1 MQLDLAHELDRS
13 TPCGTLV
20 AGNDLWDVYVFGASR
35 IGRDWYIQ
43 LALVGPQF
51 RTVTAKVGTTRSGGE
66 AARRVVRSLRAWL
79 ASSDD
84 GSHGFIDADSCAS
97 TGPLHHLT

>member
-13 TPCGTLV
+13 TPCGTLL
-20 AGNDLWDVYVFGASR
+20 AGDDLWDVYVFGASR
-35 IGRDWYIQ
+35 VGSDWYIQ
-43 LALVGPQF
+43 LALVGPAF
-51 RTVTAKVGTTRSGGE
+51 RTVTAKVGATMSGGD

-84 GSHGFIDADSCAS
+84 RTHGFIDADSAS
-97 TGPLHHLT
+97 TPRGALQ